1 MGNGVRVKLIGD
13 DPELDRVEIAAA
25 KAEFSF
31 ARFRDLDDACESQP
45 DDPAEVFVIGP
56 SLYYQTHLNQLQK
69 LSQRPEVVLASG
81 PRLPNLAK
89 ILIPH
94 MIYNDWSD
102 EEISREL
109 KQAAEFYR
117 RSRRLEALRDHHKR
131 SWNLDANPAINL
143 VTNLMRKC
151 TVAEEYR
158 DLLAAMLSL
167 KNVIDFHDA
176 SLLILDG
183 EDRISE
189 AWHSARELKDR
200 IQPLDEKTLPAGAMP
215 GDLPDGA
222 VSAFSSSSESPW
234 AWDTFTTHPWSFG
247 IALRFS
253 QGQALRQ
260 SKTRKSAVLVLYR
273 RELLPFQERDFWLL
287 EMTYGPLALALEKV
301 ATVKAIG
308 QASKEWRSTFDGI
321 SEPLTVI
328 DSNYQIVK
336 ANRAFARLV
345 DQDIKKLKTKRCYTL
360 LANRRTPCVG
370 CPLGMETQPQGG
382 TRIQWQGKN
391 KKDLLVWS
399 YGIRT
404 GMEAYHFQFYRNVS
418 KETML
423 ASTLI
428 QSEKMAALGRLV
440 GAVAHEI
447 NNPLAGILATSQILL
462 KEADEGG
469 MDATVKEDMEE
480 IRSAAWRSK
489 KIIDDLLGF
498 TAGGERP
505 LEHANLLE
513 VIRSTLTFSKAALKD
528 ALVSVDSDEPEPLA
542 FVPVNALQQV
552 LFNLITNAA
561 QAMNG
566 KGNLVIEVRRMP
578 HNYRIHVRDSGPG
591 IPADKVKHIFDP
603 FFTSKQE
610 GVGTGLGLSIVRNL
624 THKMGARIEVESTV
638 GKGTEFTLFLPITP
652 KPELNT

>member
-1 MGNGVRVKLIGD
+1 M
-13 DPELDRVEIAAA
+13 
-25 KAEFSF
+25 
-31 ARFRDLDDACESQP
+31 
-45 DDPAEVFVIGP
+45 
-56 SLYYQTHLNQLQK
+56 
-69 LSQRPEVVLASG
+69 
-81 PRLPNLAK
+81 
-89 ILIPH
+89 
-94 MIYNDWSD
+94 
-102 EEISREL
+102 
-109 KQAAEFYR
+109 
-117 RSRRLEALRDHHKR
+117 EA
-131 SWNLDANPAINL
+131 
-143 VTNLMRKC
+143 
-151 TVAEEYR
+151 
-158 DLLAAMLSL
+158 
-167 KNVIDFHDA
+167 
-176 SLLILDG
+176 
-183 EDRISE
+183 
-189 AWHSARELKDR
+189 
-200 IQPLDEKTLPAGAMP
+200 
-215 GDLPDGA
+215 
-222 VSAFSSSSESPW
+222 
-234 AWDTFTTHPWSFG
+234 
-247 IALRFS
+247 
-253 QGQALRQ
+253 
-260 SKTRKSAVLVLYR
+260 
-273 RELLPFQERDFWLL
+273 
-287 EMTYGPLALALEKV
+287 
-301 ATVKAIG
+301 
-308 QASKEWRSTFDGI
+308 
-321 SEPLTVI
+321 
-328 DSNYQIVK
+328 
-336 ANRAFARLV
+336 
-345 DQDIKKLKTKRCYTL
+345 
-360 LANRRTPCVG
+360 
-370 CPLGMETQPQGG
+370 QPQGG

-462 KEADEGG
+462 NEADESG
-469 MDATVKEDMEE
+469 MDATVREDMEE

-498 TAGGERP
+498 TAGGEKP

-513 VIRSTLTFSKAALKD
+513 VIRSTLTFSKAALKE

-566 KGNLVIEVRRMP
+566 KGNLVIEVRRML

-638 GKGTEFTLFLPITP
+638 GKGTEFTLFLPIAP
-652 KPELNT
+652 KPELNA